1 MKAKPKPEVK
11 SYELSCSYDE
21 HPPLWSATYAH
32 EFAAFENFFKFKDS
46 GMAYSNATVRL
57 TTPEGNTY
65 TRVFYT
71 DGTKVTRV

>member
-1 MKAKPKPEVK
+1 MT
-11 SYELSCSYDE
+11 YELTCSYDE
-21 HPPLWSATYAH
+21 KPPLWSATYAH